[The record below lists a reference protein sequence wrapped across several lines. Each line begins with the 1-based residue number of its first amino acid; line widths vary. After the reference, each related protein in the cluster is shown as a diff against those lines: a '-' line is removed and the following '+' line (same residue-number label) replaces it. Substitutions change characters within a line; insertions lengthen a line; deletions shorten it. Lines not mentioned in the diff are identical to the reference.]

1 MRIPAPVIPVLFF
14 IDKTKSYEIFLI
26 STVRSARVW
35 EIGET
40 HVFGLGAGTA
50 ERGGAAQDG
59 P

>member
-1 MRIPAPVIPVLFF
+1 MPALVNPVLFF
-14 IDKTKSYEIFLI
+14 IDKTKLYEILLI
-26 STVRSARVW
+26 STIRSARVR

-50 ERGGAAQDG
+50 ERGGVAAQDS